1 MVRRFLYLAAA
12 FVAMASPGTAF
23 SPPPTVSR
31 LSSMTVAVR
40 RHSALAS
47 RHRAPR
53 LHPLHMAGAGGKA
66 VTLDEAGFNNFD
78 QAGVGD
84 ADPIGSIEALNK
96 VVPRAKITELI
107 KQTSDA
113 AGLQQVLK
121 TFVLQYVRQFDVLQ
135 YRIYKRTYPARAG

>member
-1 MVRRFLYLAAA
+1 
-12 FVAMASPGTAF
+12 
-23 SPPPTVSR
+23 
-31 LSSMTVAVR
+31 
-40 RHSALAS
+40 
-47 RHRAPR
+47 
-53 LHPLHMAGAGGKA
+53 MAGAGGKA
-66 VTLDEAGFNNFD
+66 VTLDETGFNNFD

-121 TFVLQYVRQFDVLQ
+121 KFVLQYVRQFDVLQ
-135 YRIYKRTYPARAG
+135 YSILYKEYS

>member
-1 MVRRFLYLAAA
+1 
-12 FVAMASPGTAF
+12 
-23 SPPPTVSR
+23 
-31 LSSMTVAVR
+31 MTVAVR

-53 LHPLHMAGAGGKA
+53 LHPLHMAGAGGKS
-66 VTLDEAGFNNFD
+66 VTLDETGFNNFD

-121 TFVLQYVRQFDVLQ
+121 
-135 YRIYKRTYPARAG
+135 